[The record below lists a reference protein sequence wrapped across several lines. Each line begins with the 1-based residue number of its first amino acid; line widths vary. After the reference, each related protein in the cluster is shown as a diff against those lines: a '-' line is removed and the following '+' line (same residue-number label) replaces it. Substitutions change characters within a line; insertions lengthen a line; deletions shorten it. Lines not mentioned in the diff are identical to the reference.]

1 MKGKSFGGI
10 RVKFLLAFLISVILS
25 IIFVLIINN
34 VWRNKQTDY
43 SYQISRYNSEC
54 NGIYDEIIEN
64 LNDEKKIQEIIN
76 RDTNI
81 DEVFIV
87 DTEGNVIKSHNNR
100 FEKQF
105 DINKILEE
113 QGRINFNNTKI
124 KYYYVN
130 VLDNNK
136 YVLISKILYMGDN
149 SKLFP
154 LGIVIFLIIFFLLT
168 YGRVKY
174 INNLSK
180 GVIEIAKGDL
190 NYRVEIKGKDELSFL
205 GNNINYMTEELKQ
218 LKEREKE
225 VEKNKDRLIVSV
237 SHDLRTPLTS
247 IIGYIKLI
255 KENSELDNDIKRYID
270 IIDNKA
276 ESLENLINDLFEYT
290 KLIACDVKIEKI
302 NISLNEFMR
311 QVVEGMMPVC
321 SENDLTI
328 LFEAPEEELN
338 VNVDPSKMVRV
349 FENIITNAIRYSNK
363 KSKIYVK
370 VSKYENGAMV
380 SIENE
385 GKAIKK
391 EEFNKIFEM
400 FYRTDESRN
409 KKTGG
414 AGIGLSIAK
423 SIIAL
428 HEGRIWVQCE
438 GDKVCFYV
446 FLCVN
451 KLKKSTMLSR

>member
-1 MKGKSFGGI
+1 MKGNGFGGI
-10 RVKFLLAFLISVILS
+10 RVKFLFVFLLSLTFSVV
-25 IIFVLIINN
+25 FVLIINGIL
-34 VWRNKQTDY
+34 RNKQTDY
-43 SYQISRYNSEC
+43 SYQISRFNSEC
-54 NGIYDEIIEN
+54 KRIYTELMENSNNEEKIREIV
-64 LNDEKKIQEIIN
+64 N
-76 RDTNI
+76 RDTSEY
-81 DEVFIV
+81 EVFIV
-87 DTEGNVIKSHNNR
+87 DTKGNVIVRHNNR

-105 DINKILEE
+105 DINKILQE
-113 QGRINFNNTKI
+113 QGRTNFNNTKI

-154 LGIVIFLIIFFLLT
+154 LGIVIFLIVFFLLT

-174 INNLSK
+174 INSLSK

-190 NYRVEIKGKDELSFL
+190 NYRVKIKGKDELSLL
-205 GNNINYMTEELKQ
+205 GKNINYMTEELKQ
-218 LKEREKE
+218 SKEREKE
-225 VEKNKDRLIVSV
+225 IEKNKDRLIVSV

-255 KENSELDNDIKRYID
+255 KENSNLDNDIKRYID

-338 VNVDPSKMVRV
+338 VNIDPNKMVRV

-370 VSKYENGAMV
+370 ISKYENGAMV

-385 GKAIKK
+385 GKAIKN
-391 EEFNKIFEM
+391 EELNRIFEM

-409 KKTGG
+409 QKTGG

-423 SIIAL
+423 SIVGL
-428 HEGRIWVQCE
+428 HGGRIWGECE

-446 FLCVN
+446 LIN
-451 KLKKSTMLSR
+451 

>member
-1 MKGKSFGGI
+1 LDIKLKGKIFGGI
-10 RVKFLLAFLISVILS
+10 RFKFLLVFLISVILS
-25 IIFVLIINN
+25 VVFVLIINN
-34 VWRNKQTDY
+34 LWRNKQTDY
-43 SYQISRYNSEC
+43 SYQISRCNSEC
-54 NGIYDEIIEN
+54 SGIYHELMEN
-64 LNDEKKIQEIIN
+64 SNDEKKIREIVN
-76 RDTNI
+76 RDTNQ
-81 DEVFIV
+81 DEVYIIN
-87 DTEGNVIKSHNNR
+87 TKGNVIISHNNR

-105 DINKILEE
+105 DINKILEQ
-113 QGRINFNNTKI
+113 QGKTNFSNTKI

-130 VLDNNK
+130 VLDNNR
-136 YVLISKILYMGDN
+136 YVLISQILYMGDN

-154 LGIVIFLIIFFLLT
+154 LGIIIFLIIFFLLT

-174 INNLSK
+174 INKLSK
-180 GVIEIAKGDL
+180 GVIEIAKGDF
-190 NYRVEIKGKDELSFL
+190 NYRVEIKGKDELSLL
-205 GNNINYMTEELKQ
+205 GKNINYMTEELKQ
-218 LKEREKE
+218 SKEREKKI
-225 VEKNKDRLIVSV
+225 EKNKDRLIVSV

-255 KENSELDNDIKRYID
+255 KENSKLDNDIKRYID

-276 ESLENLINDLFEYT
+276 DSLENLINDLFEYT
-290 KLIACDVKIEKI
+290 KLIACDVKVEKI

-311 QVVEGMMPVC
+311 QVVEGMMPIC
-321 SENDLTI
+321 NENDLTI
-328 LFEAPEEELN
+328 LFQAPEEELN
-338 VNVDPSKMVRV
+338 VNVDPNKMVRV

-363 KSKIYVK
+363 KSKICVK
-370 VSKYENGAMV
+370 VSKYNNEAMV

-423 SIIAL
+423 SIVDL
-428 HEGRIWVQCE
+428 HEGRIWVECE

-446 FLCVN
+446 LIH
-451 KLKKSTMLSR
+451 

>member
-1 MKGKSFGGI
+1 MGIKLKGKIFGGI
-10 RVKFLLAFLISVILS
+10 RFKFLLVFLISVILS
-25 IIFVLIINN
+25 VVFVLIIND

-43 SYQISRYNSEC
+43 SYQINRFNSEC
-54 NGIYDEIIEN
+54 NRIYHEMMEN
-64 LNDEKKIQEIIN
+64 ANNEEKIQEIIN
-76 RDTNI
+76 RNTNL
-81 DEVFIV
+81 DEVFII
-87 DTEGNVIKSHNNR
+87 DTKGNVVIGHNDR

-113 QGRINFNNTKI
+113 QGKTNFNNTKI

-130 VLDNNK
+130 VLDNNR
-136 YVLISKILYMGDN
+136 YVLISQILYMGDN

-190 NYRVEIKGKDELSFL
+190 NYRVEIKGRDEISLL
-205 GNNINYMTEELKQ
+205 GKNINYMTEELKQ

-255 KENSELDNDIKRYID
+255 KENSKLDNDIKRYID

-311 QVVEGMMPVC
+311 QVVEGIMPVC
-321 SENDLTI
+321 NKKDLTI
-328 LFEAPEEELN
+328 VFEAPDEELN
-338 VNVDPSKMVRV
+338 VGVDPNKMVRV
-349 FENIITNAIRYSNK
+349 FENIITNAIRYSYK
-363 KSKIYVK
+363 DSKIYVK

-385 GKAIKK
+385 GKAIKN
-391 EEFNKIFEM
+391 EELNKIFEM

-423 SIIAL
+423 SIVDL
-428 HEGRIWVQCE
+428 HGGRIWAECE

-446 FLCVN
+446 LI
-451 KLKKSTMLSR
+451 S

>member
-1 MKGKSFGGI
+1 ME
-10 RVKFLLAFLISVILS
+10 
-25 IIFVLIINN
+25 
-34 VWRNKQTDY
+34 
-43 SYQISRYNSEC
+43 NS
-54 NGIYDEIIEN
+54 
-64 LNDEKKIQEIIN
+64 NDEKKIREIVN
-76 RDTNI
+76 RDTNQ
-81 DEVFIV
+81 DEVYIIN
-87 DTEGNVIKSHNNR
+87 TKGNVIISHNNR

-105 DINKILEE
+105 DINKILEQ
-113 QGRINFNNTKI
+113 QGKTNFSNTKI

-130 VLDNNK
+130 VLDNNR
-136 YVLISKILYMGDN
+136 YVLISQILYMGDN

-154 LGIVIFLIIFFLLT
+154 LGIIIFLIIFFLLT

-174 INNLSK
+174 INKLSK
-180 GVIEIAKGDL
+180 GVIEIAKGDF
-190 NYRVEIKGKDELSFL
+190 NYRVEIKGKDELSLL
-205 GNNINYMTEELKQ
+205 GKNINYMTEELKQ
-218 LKEREKE
+218 SKEREKKI
-225 VEKNKDRLIVSV
+225 EKNKDRLIVSV

-255 KENSELDNDIKRYID
+255 KENSKLDNDIKRYID

-276 ESLENLINDLFEYT
+276 DSLENLINDLFEYT
-290 KLIACDVKIEKI
+290 KLIACDVKVEKI

-311 QVVEGMMPVC
+311 QVVEGMMPIC
-321 SENDLTI
+321 NENDLTI
-328 LFEAPEEELN
+328 LFQAPEEELN
-338 VNVDPSKMVRV
+338 VNVDPNKMVRV

-363 KSKIYVK
+363 KSKICVK
-370 VSKYENGAMV
+370 VSKYNNEAMV

-423 SIIAL
+423 SIVDL
-428 HEGRIWVQCE
+428 HEGRIWVECE

-446 FLCVN
+446 LIH
-451 KLKKSTMLSR
+451 

>member
-10 RVKFLLAFLISVILS
+10 RVEFLFAFLISAILS
-25 IIFVLIINN
+25 VVFVIIIND
-34 VWRNKQTDY
+34 VWRDKQTDY
-43 SYQISRYNSEC
+43 SHQISKFNSEC
-54 NGIYDEIIEN
+54 NRIYAEIIQN
-64 LNDEKKIQEIIN
+64 SNDEEKIKEIVN
-76 RDTNI
+76 RDTNL

-87 DTEGNVIKSHNNR
+87 DTKGNVIISHNNR

-105 DINKILEE
+105 NINKILDE
-113 QGRINFNNTKI
+113 QGKTNFNNTKI
-124 KYYYVN
+124 RYYYVN

-136 YVLISKILYMGDN
+136 YVLITKILYIGD
-149 SKLFP
+149 SSSIFP
-154 LGIVIFLIIFFLLT
+154 LGIVIFLIIFLIIFFILT

-174 INNLSK
+174 INTLSK
-180 GVIEIAKGDL
+180 GLIEIAKGDL
-190 NYRVEIKGKDELSFL
+190 NYRVQIKGKDELSIL
-205 GNNINYMTEELKQ
+205 GKNINYMTEELKQ
-218 LKEREKE
+218 SKEREKE
-225 VEKNKDRLIVSV
+225 TEKNKDRLIVSV

-255 KENSELDNDIKRYID
+255 KENSKLDNDLKRYID

-276 ESLENLINDLFEYT
+276 DSLENLINDLFEYT

-321 SENDLTI
+321 IENDLTI
-328 LFEAPEEELN
+328 LFEAPEEEIN
-338 VNVDPSKMVRV
+338 VNVDPNKMVRV

-370 VSKYENGAMV
+370 VSKDENGAIV

-391 EEFNKIFEM
+391 EDFNKIFEM

-423 SIIAL
+423 SIVEL
-428 HEGRIWVQCE
+428 HKGGIWVECE
-438 GDKVCFYV
+438 EEKVCFYV
-446 FLCVN
+446 LIN
-451 KLKKSTMLSR
+451 

>member
-1 MKGKSFGGI
+1 MKGKGFGGI
-10 RVKFLLAFLISVILS
+10 RAKFLFAFLVSVILS
-25 IIFVLIINN
+25 IVFVLIINN

-43 SYQISRYNSEC
+43 SYQISRFNSEC
-54 NGIYDEIIEN
+54 NELYDEIMEN
-64 LNDEKKIQEIIN
+64 SNNEEKIREIVN
-76 RDTNI
+76 RDTSQA
-81 DEVFIV
+81 EVFIV
-87 DTEGNVIKSHNNR
+87 DTKGNVILSHSNH

-113 QGRINFNNTKI
+113 QGRTNFNNTKI
-124 KYYYVN
+124 KYYYLN
-130 VLDNNK
+130 VLDNNR
-136 YVLISKILYMGDN
+136 YVLIPKILYMGDN

-154 LGIVIFLIIFFLLT
+154 LGIVVFLILFFLLT

-174 INNLSK
+174 INKLSR
-180 GVIEIAKGDL
+180 GTIEIAKGDL
-190 NYRVEIKGKDELSFL
+190 NYRVEINGKDELSLL
-205 GNNINYMTEELKQ
+205 GKNINYMTEELSQ

-255 KENSELDNDIKRYID
+255 KENNGLDNNIKRYID

-321 SENDLTI
+321 NENDLSI
-328 LFEAPEEELN
+328 LFEVPEQELN
-338 VNVDPSKMVRV
+338 VNVDPNKMVRV
-349 FENIITNAIRYSNK
+349 FENIIANAIRYSNK

-370 VSKYENGAMV
+370 VSKYENGAIV

-385 GKAIKK
+385 GKAIKN
-391 EEFNKIFEM
+391 EELNKIFEM

-409 KKTGG
+409 NKTGG

-423 SIIAL
+423 SIVEL
-428 HEGRIWVQCE
+428 HNGEVWAECQGN
-438 GDKVCFYV
+438 KVLFYV
-446 FLCVN
+446 LIN
-451 KLKKSTMLSR
+451 

>member
-1 MKGKSFGGI
+1 LDIKLKGKSFGGI
-10 RVKFLLAFLISVILS
+10 RVKFLLVFLVSVFS
-25 IIFVLIINN
+25 SVVFVLIIND

-43 SYQISRYNSEC
+43 SYQISRFNSEC
-54 NGIYDEIIEN
+54 SGIYHEIMEHSSDEE
-64 LNDEKKIQEIIN
+64 KIQEIIN
-76 RDTNI
+76 RDTNL

-87 DTEGNVIKSHNNR
+87 DTKGNVLISHNNR

-113 QGRINFNNTKI
+113 QGRTNFSNTKI
-124 KYYYVN
+124 NYYYVN
-130 VLDNNK
+130 VLDSNK
-136 YVLISKILYMGDN
+136 YVLISQILYQGDN

-174 INNLSK
+174 INKLSK

-190 NYRVEIKGKDELSFL
+190 DYRVEIKGKDELSLL
-205 GNNINYMTEELKQ
+205 GNNINYMTEELKL

-255 KENSELDNDIKRYID
+255 KENSKLDNDIKSYID

-311 QVVEGMMPVC
+311 QVIEGMMPVC
-321 SENDLTI
+321 NEKNLTI
-328 LFEAPEEELN
+328 LFEVPGEEFN
-338 VNVDPSKMVRV
+338 VNVDPNKMLRV
-349 FENIITNAIRYSNK
+349 FENILTNSIRYSNK
-363 KSKIYVK
+363 NSKIYVK

-385 GKAIKK
+385 GKAIKN
-391 EEFNKIFEM
+391 EELNKIFEM

-423 SIIAL
+423 SIVDL
-428 HEGRIWVQCE
+428 HGGRIWAECE

-446 FLCVN
+446 LI
-451 KLKKSTMLSR
+451 S

>member
-1 MKGKSFGGI
+1 MKDKSFGGI
-10 RVKFLLAFLISVILS
+10 IVEFLFVFLISAILS
-25 IIFVLIINN
+25 VVFVLMINEA
-34 VWRNKQTDY
+34 WRNKQTDY
-43 SYQISRYNSEC
+43 SHQISKFNSEC
-54 NGIYDEIIEN
+54 NRIYGEIIKNSNNE
-64 LNDEKKIQEIIN
+64 ERIKEIVN
-76 RDTNI
+76 RDTNL

-87 DTEGNVIKSHNNR
+87 DTKGNVIISHNNR

-113 QGRINFNNTKI
+113 QGKTNFNNTKI
-124 KYYYVN
+124 RYYYVK

-136 YVLISKILYMGDN
+136 YVLISRILYMGD
-149 SKLFP
+149 SSSIFP
-154 LGIVIFLIIFFLLT
+154 LGIVIFLIIFFILA

-174 INNLSK
+174 INTLSK

-190 NYRVEIKGKDELSFL
+190 NYRVPIKGKDELSLL
-205 GNNINYMTEELKQ
+205 GKNINYMTEELKQ
-218 LKEREKE
+218 SKEREKE
-225 VEKNKDRLIVSV
+225 IEKNKDRLIVSV

-255 KENSELDNDIKRYID
+255 KENSKLDNDIKRYID

-276 ESLENLINDLFEYT
+276 DSLENLINDLFEYT

-321 SENDLTI
+321 NEKDLTI
-328 LFEAPEEELN
+328 LFEAPEEEF
-338 VNVDPSKMVRV
+338 NVDVDPNKMVRV

-363 KSKIYVK
+363 YSKIYVK
-370 VSKYENGAMV
+370 VSRYENGAMV

-391 EEFNKIFEM
+391 EELNKIFEM

-414 AGIGLSIAK
+414 TGIGLSIAK
-423 SIIAL
+423 SIVDL
-428 HEGRIWVQCE
+428 HGGRVWVECE
-438 GDKVCFYV
+438 GDKVCFHV
-446 FLCVN
+446 LIN
-451 KLKKSTMLSR
+451 